1 MHTSPPSDVLMNGKA
16 MHVIGLDIG
25 GANLKA
31 SDGERQSLSVN
42 FPMWEQ
48 VDELP
53 QALHSL
59 LGEFPN
65 ANLVAVTMTAELAD
79 CFASKAEG
87 VQRILAAITS
97 AVSLPVQ
104 VWQTAGEFVP
114 VEVAV
119 EFPKLT
125 AAANWHALASWAGR
139 MVSNGPSLLLDM
151 GSTTTDLIPLM
162 DGLPM
167 TEGLTDLE
175 RLLSGE
181 LVYTGFRRTPVCA
194 IVNEV
199 PLRFGRCPVAAELF
213 ATIDDVHLIL
223 GNLLEERERSD
234 TADGRP
240 ATRSAAL
247 NRLAH
252 QLCCDTTE
260 LSEAELTSVAESIRV
275 TQREQ
280 IERSLDNVLQRLP
293 DLPRTVLLCG
303 EGESVLREVVQR
315 SLGRHDVQVISL
327 TESLGPTHSSAAC
340 AFALARL
347 ARERL
352 TPFG

>member
-1 MHTSPPSDVLMNGKA
+1 
-16 MHVIGLDIG
+16 MHVVGLDIG
-25 GANLKA
+25 GANIKA
-31 SDGERQSLSVN
+31 SDGERRSLSLS
-42 FPMWEQ
+42 FPMWERF
-48 VDELP
+48 DELP
-53 QALHSL
+53 QTLHAL

-65 ANLVAVTMTAELAD
+65 ADLAAVTMTAELAD
-79 CFASKAEG
+79 CFSSKAEG
-87 VQRILAAITS
+87 VARILAAVEAS
-97 AVSLPVQ
+97 VSISIG

-119 EFPKLT
+119 EFPRLT
-125 AAANWHALASWAGR
+125 AAANWHALATWAGR
-139 MVSNGPSLLLDM
+139 MVPEGPSLLLDM

-162 DGLPM
+162 DGMPM

-181 LVYTGFRRTPVCA
+181 LAYTGFRRTPVCA
-194 IVNEV
+194 IVNDV
-199 PLRFGRCPVAAELF
+199 PLRDGRCPVAAELF
-213 ATIDDVHLIL
+213 ATMDDVNVIL
-223 GNLLEERERSD
+223 GIAPEDSKRCD

-240 ATRSAAL
+240 ATRTAAFS
-247 NRLAH
+247 RLAH
-252 QLCCDTTE
+252 QLCCDSTE
-260 LSEAELTSVAESIRV
+260 LSEEELISAAECIRDA
-275 TQREQ
+275 QLEQ
-280 IERSLDNVLQRLP
+280 ISGSLNSILKRLAAH
-293 DLPRTVLLCG
+293 PRTVLLCG

-327 TESLGPTHSSAAC
+327 TKSLGPTHSSAAC